1 MNRRGLS
8 RTRRYCPYVSRN
20 RSVHSSRPHSHR
32 SSRVSSS
39 LNRSTPTSAMR
50 SLTSRKKTWFRVPC
64 PRLGATP
71 TPRSTSSAGTRQV
84 SRQRSAKGSLRRS
97 RVSSATMGEP
107 QHVRIDKWLW
117 AARFFKTRSA
127 ATEAVVG
134 GRVHVGGER
143 VKPARDVHAGDT
155 LEIGVDDRRYVVV
168 VTGLAEKR
176 GPASVAA
183 NLYAETPESIA
194 AREQRS
200 L

>member
-84 SRQRSAKGSLRRS
+84 SRQPSAKGSLRPS
-97 RVSSATMGEP
+97 RVSSPTMGEP
-107 QHVRIDKWLW
+107 QRVRIDKWLW

-134 GRVHVGGER
+134 GRVHINDVR
-143 VKPARDVHAGDT
+143 VKPSKETRLADIVEIRVGQ
-155 LEIGVDDRRYVVV
+155 LEWIVVV
-168 VTGLAEKR
+168 RGISDKR
-176 GPASVAA
+176 GSASAGAA
-183 NLYAETPESIA
+183 LYEETPESTMR
-194 AREQRS
+194 RER
-200 L
+200 